1 VVVHIDDQPIIF
13 QDSYEHSSD
22 QPQSHKATSQT
33 CNPSAAEQVRETTS
47 VGGTQLKSLE
57 AKPEEK
63 TEATLAPTVI
73 APEDNMQTIHAGP
86 RYGASISVQNEHGE
100 MHHGIQT
107 VALMKELVEQEGATV
122 YLQCGETNEVKTTII
137 QEDNKMHKL
146 LEEAKTCI
154 DHWNK
159 NEGKL
164 YLPTPSLEKCQKILT
179 EEGHLN
185 IFGLS
190 GQGKTALAYNL
201 IEASEHSVFLSSPE
215 EWRQIDKEKCKLII
229 LDDIFEADRE
239 RVARRRK
246 ERRYNPTSLQRTYK
260 YDLLME
266 HDLGDTIDLINQETY
281 QIEPNGM

>member
-1 VVVHIDDQPIIF
+1 
-13 QDSYEHSSD
+13 
-22 QPQSHKATSQT
+22 
-33 CNPSAAEQVRETTS
+33 
-47 VGGTQLKSLE
+47 
-57 AKPEEK
+57 
-63 TEATLAPTVI
+63 
-73 APEDNMQTIHAGP
+73 
-86 RYGASISVQNEHGE
+86 
-100 MHHGIQT
+100 
-107 VALMKELVEQEGATV
+107 
-122 YLQCGETNEVKTTII
+122 
-137 QEDNKMHKL
+137 MHKL

-229 LDDIFEADRE
+229 LDDIF
-239 RVARRRK
+239 
-246 ERRYNPTSLQRTYK
+246 
-260 YDLLME
+260 
-266 HDLGDTIDLINQETY
+266 
-281 QIEPNGM
+281 